1 MASFKEYNP
10 QVGQQKSI
18 LRACEAC
25 YTRKV
30 RCDTGG
36 RTEPCSNCISHGVE
50 CKARSRKRKASSIC
64 ADVQAWQSRTPH
76 APCTELRDQRDVT
89 GNNNHNF
96 TPIMTAP
103 FLSLTYQPSPAP
115 ASSPD
120 AFHNSSYLSRSAI
133 LGEDFP
139 GIDHS
144 HTNGRAQTHSLSESD
159 LQVLEIYHAL
169 DLPDPPVRQSLLEAF
184 IEYAWT
190 WMPVTD
196 LSLLSCTDGARSG
209 SLLLLQ
215 AVLLVG
221 MLMRP
226 EVCDKEMVE
235 KQYQRV
241 KALINTGYERSPL
254 NLLAALCLMQW
265 YTSTAPND
273 LSTDTPRFW
282 ANYAAGLAQ
291 QVGLHRPST
300 NPHDEG
306 DSRLRRRIWWTLCTR
321 DNLMASAHG
330 RPRMLN
336 PADSTVPTIDLNDF
350 ENPQDQRAIVF
361 VAYVKVVQILGD
373 LCELLRRHG
382 HIDHVERAGFISRL
396 EACLSSFPEQLHL
409 LDSKDSFRAY
419 DLDIAQLH
427 IPIMVTL
434 TILHRPRSIFAL
446 RVSNAESITA
456 AHLGFR
462 LFEAIHLRNHTR
474 LLSSAFAWHLLAVS
488 IPHLS
493 ALRFPELEVE
503 SNQTMDALEK
513 SLSLL
518 GTVRPAAVNNLR
530 NIRAI
535 RRAVLGSSRT
545 QPTRRNTPELT
556 SAIDRQVAPSSA
568 HIFRHYG
575 PSSIQYHERVIS
587 ILKGRSNTNSNQRTT
602 AEDVVLENFNTVQS
616 CSGAQCHSVNLLS
629 DNDVGVS
636 VNDAQDL
643 FTALFGP
650 GLQDNSWMRD
660 WMEDL
665 HLPPE

>member
-1 MASFKEYNP
+1 MANFKVYNP
-10 QVGQQKSI
+10 QLGQQKSS
-18 LRACEAC
+18 LRACAAC

-36 RTEPCSNCISHGVE
+36 RTKPCSNCTSHGVE
-50 CKARSRKRKASSIC
+50 CKARNRKRKVSSVC
-64 ADVQAWQSRTPH
+64 ADIQSCRSQSPD
-76 APCTELRDQRDVT
+76 APDTELMVQRDVI
-89 GNNNHNF
+89 GNNNQIF
-96 TPIMTAP
+96 THIMTAP

-115 ASSPD
+115 VSSPD

-144 HTNGRAQTHSLSESD
+144 HTNGTAQAHSLSKAD
-159 LQVLEIYHAL
+159 LQVMKIYHAL

-184 IEYAWT
+184 VEYAWI
-190 WMPVTD
+190 WMPVLD
-196 LSLLSCTDGARSG
+196 LSLLSCTGVAQEG

-254 NLLAALCLMQW
+254 NILAALCLMQW

-291 QVGLHRPST
+291 QVGLHRPSSS
-300 NPHDEG
+300 HHSEAE
-306 DSRLRRRIWWTLCTR
+306 SRLRRRIWWTLCTR

-330 RPRMLN
+330 RPRILN
-336 PADSTVPTIDLNDF
+336 PADSTVSMINLNDF
-350 ENPQDQRAIVF
+350 EDPQDHRVPVF
-361 VAYVKVVQILGD
+361 VAYVKIVQILGD
-373 LCELLRRHG
+373 LCELLRRNG
-382 HIDHVERAGFISRL
+382 LIDHVERAGFITRMD
-396 EACLSSFPEQLHL
+396 ECLSSFPEQLHL
-409 LDSKDSFRAY
+409 LGSRDSIRSY
-419 DLDIAQLH
+419 DLEIAQLH
-427 IPIMVTL
+427 IPVMVTI

-446 RVSNAESITA
+446 HIANAESITA
-456 AHLGFR
+456 AHLAFR
-462 LFEAIHLRNHTR
+462 LFEAIHLRGHTK

-503 SNQTMDALEK
+503 SNQALDTLEK

-518 GTVRPAAVNNLR
+518 GTVRPAAANNLR

-535 RRAVLGSSRT
+535 RSAVHASSRT
-545 QPTRRNTPELT
+545 QPTRRNTPEVT
-556 SAIDRQVAPSSA
+556 GSIVCHVAPSSA
-568 HIFRHYG
+568 HIFRYYG
-575 PSSIQYHERVIS
+575 PSAVQYHDRIIS
-587 ILKGRSNTNSNQRTT
+587 ALKEQLNTHSNQRTT
-602 AEDVVLENFNTVQS
+602 VEHVAVGNFNTAQS
-616 CSGAQCHSVNLLS
+616 CFGTQDTTNFLP
-629 DNDVGVS
+629 DNDVGGS
-636 VNDAQDL
+636 VHDGQDL

-665 HLPPE
+665 HMPTE